1 MRERRAARAFDDSW
15 PPLEKLYLT
24 GVRTC
29 VWCVHRVFS
38 RGPHFLPFIRA
49 GMAADGNRALMPL
62 PKQVEEVV
70 YWTNPL
76 VSGGVFLVGLFAFYL
91 VGLCNY
97 SSISVICYV
106 LILNLTVRSS
116 SRVAVVAAG
125 PRQPRLGALTPAVE
139 DGEP

>member
-1 MRERRAARAFDDSW
+1 
-15 PPLEKLYLT
+15 
-24 GVRTC
+24 
-29 VWCVHRVFS
+29 
-38 RGPHFLPFIRA
+38 
-49 GMAADGNRALMPL
+49 MAADGNRALMPL

-97 SSISVICYV
+97 SSISVVCYV

-116 SRVAVVAAG
+116 SSGSGGRASTTSTLLSHLQSKTANPNPNPNPDPNPNQV
-125 PRQPRLGALTPAVE
+125 RLAHMHGGRML
-139 DGEP
+139 GEMNV

>member
-1 MRERRAARAFDDSW
+1 
-15 PPLEKLYLT
+15 
-24 GVRTC
+24 
-29 VWCVHRVFS
+29 
-38 RGPHFLPFIRA
+38 
-49 GMAADGNRALMPL
+49 MAPDGNRALMPL

-97 SSISVICYV
+97 SSISVVCYV

-116 SRVAVVAAG
+116 SSSGSGRASTTST
-125 PRQPRLGALTPAVE
+125 RCSHTCSRRR
-139 DGEP
+139 

>member
-1 MRERRAARAFDDSW
+1 M
-15 PPLEKLYLT
+15 
-24 GVRTC
+24 
-29 VWCVHRVFS
+29 
-38 RGPHFLPFIRA
+38 PHFLPFIRA
-49 GMAADGNRALMPL
+49 MAADGNRALMPL

-97 SSISVICYV
+97 SSISVVCYV

-116 SRVAVVAAG
+116 SSGSGGRASTTST
-125 PRQPRLGALTPAVE
+125 RCSHTCSRRR
-139 DGEP
+139 

>member
-1 MRERRAARAFDDSW
+1 MC
-15 PPLEKLYLT
+15 
-24 GVRTC
+24 GVWR
-29 VWCVHRVFS
+29 VHTAYS
-38 RGPHFLPFIRA
+38 KASGRGPHFLPFIRA

-97 SSISVICYV
+97 SSISVVCYV
-106 LILNLTVRSS
+106 LILNLTVRSGS
-116 SRVAVVAAG
+116 SSSSGRASTTST
-125 PRQPRLGALTPAVE
+125 RCSHTCSRRR
-139 DGEP
+139 